1 MTTTAL
7 SEDPGL
13 RTMQGGAKGWLRPGT
28 FGVLLSHCSEVIDR
42 TFEPRTEVW
51 SDLTSAADAGQYGL
65 RVARAQPGAEF
76 EVMRLEA
83 GSWRDF
89 RGRTVK
95 EVIGDRW
102 GSP

>member
-1 MTTTAL
+1 MTH
-7 SEDPGL
+7 
-13 RTMQGGAKGWLRPGT
+13 
-28 FGVLLSHCSEVIDR
+28 GVLLSHCSEVIDR
-42 TFEPRTEVW
+42 TFDPRTEVW
-51 SDLTSAADAGQYGL
+51 SQLTSAVMAAEHGTKI
-65 RVARAQPGAEF
+65 ARAQPGAEF

-83 GSWRDF
+83 GSWRDL